1 MESSTLKDIAKK
13 LDLSVAT
20 VSRVVNNK
28 NYVKPETRERVLQAL
43 EDYNYVPNEVARS
56 LKLQLTKTIAIII
69 PDICE
74 TFFGEIIKGIDSV
87 VSKKG
92 YGILVADTNEKSE
105 NEKKYLEMF
114 KQKQINAL
122 VYATVEP
129 YGDYIKNYLSN
140 LVTVFIDNI
149 PELENIDSVTIDNV
163 QASKKAIEYL
173 IQEGHREIATIIGS
187 EKETTGYDRKKG
199 YLIELEKNNIQVKE
213 SLIQYGNYKE
223 EDGYMCMERLLINRN
238 INPFTAVY
246 TTSEKMTYGAI
257 KAIRK
262 NGLRIPEDISIV
274 GFDVQDK
281 AELIS
286 PRITTVRQP
295 EGLIGQKVG
304 ELLLKKLEDS
314 NRINESMKV
323 FLEPSLVIGQSVK
336 RRKNS

>member
-43 EDYNYVPNEVARS
+43 EDYNYVPNEVARA
-56 LKLQLTKTIAIII
+56 LKLQITKTIAIII

-87 VSKKG
+87 VSKEG
-92 YGILVADTNEKSE
+92 YGILVADTNEKSD

-140 LVTVFIDNI
+140 LVTVFIDNV

-173 IQEGHREIATIIGS
+173 IDEGHREIATIIGS

-199 YLIELEKNNIQVKE
+199 YLMALEKNNIQVKE

-223 EDGYMCMERLLINRN
+223 EDGYMCMERLINNRN

-281 AELIS
+281 AELIC

-314 NRINESMKV
+314 NKINESMKI